1 MSKSKKFDKF
11 DDVEYE
17 DDIRARKRDER
28 RERREQVKQ
37 KYERQNQFFAE
48 YSKGE

>member
-11 DDVEYE
+11 NDAEYE
-17 DDIRARKRDER
+17 EDRARKRDER
-28 RERREQVKQ
+28 KERREQVKQ